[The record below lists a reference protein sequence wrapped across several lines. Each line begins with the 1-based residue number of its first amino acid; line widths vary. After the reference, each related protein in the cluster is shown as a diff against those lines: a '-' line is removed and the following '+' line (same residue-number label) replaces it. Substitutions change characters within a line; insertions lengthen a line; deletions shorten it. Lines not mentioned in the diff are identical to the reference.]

1 MSKENSLK
9 NLYSVWGSKPLDHMF
24 NNESFQFYADL
35 SCEGITSDEY
45 MEYAR
50 KKNVY
55 PTGTKFKTKDG
66 KTWEI
71 VKFDKYFDSYNCV
84 TRNKKTGQLEFKDFE
99 TKKLE
104 GVEFI

>member
-1 MSKENSLK
+1 M
-9 NLYSVWGSKPLDHMF
+9 H
-24 NNESFQFYADL
+24 
-35 SCEGITSDEY
+35 
-45 MEYAR
+45 
-50 KKNVY
+50 

-66 KTWEI
+66 KKWEV